1 MTPLLY
7 RQHVPNYSERSL
19 AASGMPGGVVDRASD
34 KFRKLVPNYNPDIIF
49 KDEEGTGADRLMT
62 QRCKEKLNTL
72 AISVMNQWPGVLLRV
87 TESWDEDFHHADAS
101 LHYEGRAVDITTSD
115 RDRKKYGLLARLAV
129 EAGFDWVYYESRTHV
144 HASCKSEADRP
155 SRSGGCFEG
164 SSSVMLSDGSRRQMS
179 ELKVGDSVLSV
190 DSRGN
195 YEFSPVILFL
205 DRAPEETRQF
215 YVIKTASGHTLTLT
229 PSHLIYAKIVAN
241 ALDEDEDEADEEA
254 ASSSTTADF
263 ESVYAGDVREG
274 DYLLVKSVSGLVPSR
289 VVSIE
294 TVVKQ
299 GVYAPLTAQGNVV
312 VDDVLASCYAQI
324 DSQDTAHWAF
334 APVRL
339 LWSLNLMPTPETEAN
354 SVDVPLH
361 HPGIHWFA
369 DRLYSIAEVVMP
381 NRLWDSRKP

>member
-1 MTPLLY
+1 
-7 RQHVPNYSERSL
+7 
-19 AASGMPGGVVDRASD
+19 
-34 KFRKLVPNYNPDIIF
+34 
-49 KDEEGTGADRLMT
+49 
-62 QRCKEKLNTL
+62 
-72 AISVMNQWPGVLLRV
+72 
-87 TESWDEDFHHADAS
+87 
-101 LHYEGRAVDITTSD
+101 
-115 RDRKKYGLLARLAV
+115 
-129 EAGFDWVYYESRTHV
+129 
-144 HASCKSEADRP
+144 
-155 SRSGGCFEG
+155 
-164 SSSVMLSDGSRRQMS
+164 MLSDGSRRQMS

-205 DRAPEETRQF
+205 DRAPGETRQF

-229 PSHLIYAKIVAN
+229 PSHLIYAKIVAS
-241 ALDEDEDEADEEA
+241 ALDEDDEDEADEEV
-254 ASSSTTADF
+254 ASSSTTTADF

-299 GVYAPLTAQGNVV
+299 GVYAPMTAQGNVV

-339 LWSLNLMPTPETEAN
+339 LWSLNLMPTPETEVN
-354 SVDVPLH
+354 SVDVPSH
-361 HPGIHWFA
+361 QPGIHWFA
-369 DRLYSIAEVVMP
+369 DKLYSIAEVVMP